1 MFSHLSEPIKEEIN
15 DLADDKIVC
24 VFRGFPLSLLDELS
38 SAGDITWPLLNTAA
52 YKDDKILIE
61 PLMNNET
68 RRAII
73 GALFGND
80 RCVILTNE
88 EALAAGENLNISGR
102 KVWCFN
108 NDLIDQYINETDYT
122 LDEDTE
128 ESIEHPRPKQ
138 DPKLWTTLYAETV
151 RISGYI
157 LLRPQR
163 VDVIDPKNTVNLTGL
178 LFKRP
183 WDTYLTNKTSEDERR
198 LDNEDDLDR
207 FIVEALYGQSL
218 SKGTVSV
225 SSTLLSSKTTLEK
238 LQTIS
243 NIAELGDGKIF
254 FASEVDNIQPQNN
267 KPRDELSEYVTQKWH
282 GAFRDIEFYENPDT
296 STDKINISQGVITER
311 VVANAE
317 RALNGEGYSDIFIT
331 APTGAGK
338 SLLFQV
344 PALYL
349 KDQHDAVTIVISP
362 LKALM
367 ADQVES
373 LHERGI
379 FEAEYLNS
387 DKSLTERDEI
397 IDKVKNGQIS
407 ILYLSPE
414 LLLSYQISF
423 FIGEERRIG
432 LVVIDEAHLITTWG
446 RDFRV
451 DYWYL
456 GTYLK
461 RLRNGLKFPV
471 MCLTA
476 TAVYGGADDT
486 VFDTIETLDLKA
498 PEMFVGIARRT
509 NIDFAIHK
517 FIPERQYADEKEQL
531 ILDRIKSY
539 VEANEK
545 TLLYCP
551 YTSQI
556 NQLRRVINQNDLLKD
571 KVGYFYSGLP
581 GHEKEND
588 MNDFR
593 SGQKPVMIA
602 TKAFG
607 MGVDISDIKN
617 VYHFAPNGTM
627 ADYVQE
633 IGRAARDSL
642 MTGLA
647 ETDYGEKDL
656 RYAKTLFGLSS
667 IKKYQLDLVMKK
679 ILDRYD
685 HNKKQNMLFAVD
697 DFTYIYSTD
706 AKRDADSMS
715 QKIQSTLMLIEK
727 DFLRRYR
734 YNVIIARPKALFT
747 DVFACIDEKIES
759 AFLSRYKP
767 HATLVSTIDG
777 NRQTYSSHRGPGTIS
792 SIGNVYKIDLAG
804 IWEEDFSDM
813 SFPTVKYM
821 FYTNS
826 LFDGQF
832 KGKIYPRYHL
842 RVNLNNETE
851 SIKSEF
857 DKKLTEIS
865 TILAGENFSG
875 RFFTQKELA
884 TAFKVSKISNNPIAL
899 ASLFCNI
906 YASQEMMGYSRT
918 AILQPRKVGGI
929 DKYKVISNTI
939 HRLNSELLR
948 AFSDMFKAETTEY
961 SRFMNVEK
969 SALANSPQIKCS
981 YFLEALELGSYEFAG
996 GKNPQIFIRVNDV
1009 RHLRQTV
1016 NNASYENMLLN
1027 NIKIRHSRSME
1038 LLEGFFMSEKSTVER
1053 WDYIEEYFLGR
1064 LDHTTYNIND
1074 QSEATHPEVSV

>member
-15 DLADDKIVC
+15 DLAGDKIVC

-38 SAGDITWPLLNTAA
+38 SAGDITWPLLESVA
-52 YKDDKILIE
+52 YKDDKILIDH
-61 PLMNNET
+61 LMSNET
-68 RRAII
+68 RRVII
-73 GALFGND
+73 SALFGND

-88 EALAAGENLNISGR
+88 EALAAGENLHISGR

-108 NDLIDQYINETDYT
+108 NDLIDQYINETDRI

-128 ESIEHPRPKQ
+128 ESIEHPHPKQ

-151 RISGYI
+151 RVSGHI
-157 LLRPQR
+157 LLRPQG
-163 VDVIDPKNTVNLTGL
+163 VDGINPQNTVNLTGL
-178 LFKRP
+178 LYKRP
-183 WDTYLTNKTSEDERR
+183 WNSYLASSTSGDERR
-198 LDNEDDLDR
+198 LNNEDDLDR
-207 FIVEALYGQSL
+207 FVVETLYGQGL
-218 SKGTVSV
+218 ATGTILISP
-225 SSTLLSSKTTLEK
+225 TLLSSKSIKEK

-243 NIAELGDGKIF
+243 NISELDDGKLL
-254 FASEVDNIQPQNN
+254 FASETDKVQSHENV
-267 KPRDELSEYVTQKWH
+267 PRSELSEYVTQNWH
-282 GAFRDIEFYENPDT
+282 GEFRDIQFYKNPDT
-296 STDKINISQGVITER
+296 DNEKTSVSQGVITER
-311 VVANAE
+311 IVANAE
-317 RALNGEGYSDIFIT
+317 RALDGEGYSDIFIT

-349 KDQHDAVTIVISP
+349 KDRHDAVTIVISP

-367 ADQVES
+367 ADQVAS

-397 IDKVKNGQIS
+397 LDKVKNGQIS

-414 LLLSYQISF
+414 LLLSYHISF
-423 FIGEERRIG
+423 FLGEERRIG
-432 LVVIDEAHLITTWG
+432 LVVVDEAHLITTWG

-461 RLRNGLKFPV
+461 RLRNDLKFPV
-471 MCLTA
+471 VCLTA

-498 PEMFVGIARRT
+498 PEIFIGIARRT

-517 FIPERQYADEKEQL
+517 FVPERQYADEKEQL
-531 ILDRIKSY
+531 ILKRIKSY

-556 NQLRRVINQNDLLKD
+556 NQLRRVINQDDLLRD
-571 KVGYFYSGLP
+571 RVGYFYSGLP
-581 GHEKEND
+581 RHEKEND

-593 SGQKPVMIA
+593 SGKKPVMIA

-633 IGRAARDSL
+633 IGRAARDSS

-685 HNKKQNMLFAVD
+685 NKKKQNMLFAVD

-747 DVFACIDEKIES
+747 DVFACIDEKIEP

-767 HATLVSTIDG
+767 HATLVGTIDG
-777 NRQTYSSHRGPGTIS
+777 NRHTYSTHKGSGTTS
-792 SIGNVYKIDLAG
+792 GIGNVYKIDLAG

-813 SFPTVKYM
+813 SFPMVKYM
-821 FYTNS
+821 FYTNA

-857 DKKLTEIS
+857 DRKLTEIS
-865 TILAGENFSG
+865 TILASDTFSG

-884 TAFKVSKISNNPIAL
+884 TAFKTSKISNNPIAL

-929 DKYKVISNTI
+929 DKYKVISNTV

-948 AFSDMFKAETTEY
+948 AFVDMFNSETTEY
-961 SRFMNVEK
+961 SKFMNVEK

-1038 LLEGFFMSEKSTVER
+1038 LLEEFFMSEKGTEER
-1053 WDYIEEYFLGR
+1053 WNYIEDYFLGR
-1064 LDHTTYNIND
+1064 LDNTTYDIDD
-1074 QSEATHPEVSV
+1074 QEKAVQPEG